1 MDETT
6 NDRPTIGTEGIATVQ
21 VHLPSFWPQNP
32 AAWFTHVEAIFALRR
47 ITSQHAK
54 YNHAV
59 SALSTEVVAEFH
71 DLVDAPHETNPYDHF
86 KTRVLQRKSV
96 SATPL
101 LQLTS
106 VQSLSFCLRGIK
118 ERFQKRTNNFLFR
131 SV

>member
-59 SALSTEVVAEFH
+59 SALSTEAVAEFH

-86 KTRVLQRKSV
+86 KTRGQVAVMSSR
-96 SATPL
+96 AA
-101 LQLTS
+101 
-106 VQSLSFCLRGIK
+106 G
-118 ERFQKRTNNFLFR
+118 
-131 SV
+131 